1 MSIFFYIKAQK
12 DLGAAKTSAYY
23 AIAPF
28 IGVLLS
34 FVLLNETLTYQ
45 YFIALLI
52 MLLGTVLVVVDTI
65 IMNHSHVHSHT
76 YVHTHDE
83 VTHVHTIMHNH
94 NHNHI
99 SEKHLHKH
107 QGHRISNQR
116 NE

>member
-1 MSIFFYIKAQK
+1 M
-12 DLGAAKTSAYY
+12 GAAKTSAYY

-52 MLLGTVLVVVDTI
+52 MLLGTDLVVVD
-65 IMNHSHVHSHT
+65 
-76 YVHTHDE
+76 
-83 VTHVHTIMHNH
+83 TIMHNH